1 MKLLLPLSVL
11 AALFVVVGV
20 SAHIQR
26 ESHRSHHH
34 EQHAAPAAT
43 RIQAGIEVDRLG
55 YPVSGS
61 LADSP
66 KYVDPVSHGRRTRP
80 DRRSQHTGAAEMIS
94 RGG

>member
-1 MKLLLPLSVL
+1 MKLLLPLSAL

-34 EQHAAPAAT
+34 HHPQQPAAPAAT

-55 YPVSGS
+55 YPISGS

-80 DRRSQHTGAAEMIS
+80 DRR
-94 RGG
+94 